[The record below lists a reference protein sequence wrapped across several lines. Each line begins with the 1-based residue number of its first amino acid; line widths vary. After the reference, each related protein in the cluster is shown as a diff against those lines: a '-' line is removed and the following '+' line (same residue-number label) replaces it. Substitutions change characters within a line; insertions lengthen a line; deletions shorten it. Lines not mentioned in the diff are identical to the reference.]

1 MTTVIFYEKAGC
13 INNTRQKTMLKAA
26 GYRVIARNLL
36 LEPWSRDRLRPFF
49 GDLPVDQ
56 WFNTTAPAIATGLI
70 VPHRLDAETALG
82 LMLLDPLLIRR
93 PLIKVGKQCHVGFD
107 LDFMEQ
113 WIGLKT
119 ALDLHQ
125 AKSLPDLE
133 TCPRSTHPA
142 YGGASLAQP

>member
-1 MTTVIFYEKAGC
+1 MNTVIFYEKAGC
-13 INNTRQKTMLKAA
+13 INNSRQKALLKAA

-36 LEPWSRDRLRPFF
+36 LEPWSHDRLRPFF
-49 GDLPVDQ
+49 GDLPVNQ

-70 VPHRLDAETALG
+70 VPDGLDAETALD

-107 LDFMEQ
+107 LDAMEE

-119 ALDLHQ
+119 ALALHQ
-125 AKSLPDLE
+125 AKILPDLE
-133 TCPRSTHPA
+133 TCPHST
-142 YGGASLAQP
+142 